1 MRGVPQRQLWRS
13 TRPWLQSARALC
25 LVGSL
30 VCLFSSLRVL
40 PLAEAT
46 IISFTAPLFV
56 VALAGPMLGEPV
68 GWRRWA
74 AVLAGLVGAMLV
86 IRPGSD
92 LFQWAALLPLVGAVF
107 FALFS
112 LITRWLGPADP
123 PTTTLFY
130 TTFVGSVVLTLMA
143 AVVWV
148 TPTWT
153 EVAWFWLSGAL
164 GVIAH
169 LALVQAMLH
178 ADASIVAP
186 LNYVRLI
193 WAISIGIVVFGDWPS
208 TGELVGGAVI
218 VASGLY
224 VVYSAAR
231 ARI

>member
-1 MRGVPQRQLWRS
+1 MLVNLYVWACVRGVPQRQLWRS

-112 LITRWLGPADP
+112 LITRWRVRRAQPACDQRGQRKKHR
-123 PTTTLFY
+123 TY
-130 TTFVGSVVLTLMA
+130 
-143 AVVWV
+143 
-148 TPTWT
+148 
-153 EVAWFWLSGAL
+153 E
-164 GVIAH
+164 
-169 LALVQAMLH
+169 
-178 ADASIVAP
+178 
-186 LNYVRLI
+186 R
-193 WAISIGIVVFGDWPS
+193 
-208 TGELVGGAVI
+208 
-218 VASGLY
+218 
-224 VVYSAAR
+224 
-231 ARI
+231 